1 MRRNV
6 ETRGHMS
13 KGPGDLRSSLAVIP
27 SCFPDWEL
35 KNRES
40 ESQGLHFLKSLLS
53 LAKGQDEGQSRPW
66 GMWASPFI
74 CK

>member
-6 ETRGHMS
+6 ETRGQMS

-35 KNRES
+35 K
-40 ESQGLHFLKSLLS
+40 K
-53 LAKGQDEGQSRPW
+53 
-66 GMWASPFI
+66 
-74 CK
+74 